1 MLETN
6 ASVPNVYS
14 SQLHALT
21 DVQGRALTAEDFIK
35 VHTEPLYVRTKD
47 EYKAVGVIDQEE
59 YEQQIHTHK
68 AVVDDE
74 GNAVGNGRGGYLVLN
89 QPWPSMMR
97 GIWKEPERYKDTY
110 WGDYPGMYTAGDGA
124 RRDRKGNF
132 WIVGRLDDVLNVSG
146 HRLGTA
152 EVESALVAH
161 KAVAEAAAVGRPHE
175 IKGQAVVAFVTLKT
189 GIEGTDELLKEVR
202 NHVGKVIGAIAKPDD
217 VYFTPALPKTRSG
230 KIMRRLLK
238 ELVATGKATGNM
250 TTLEDI
256 SVVKSLEKLVKKK

>member
-74 GNAVGNGRGGYLVLN
+74 GNILSIVGKGYNVIQN
-89 QPWPSMMR
+89 ADIIPDY
-97 GIWKEPERYKDTY
+97 ERAIYLSGLDTT
-110 WGDYPGMYTAGDGA
+110 GMTRDIQQSHGGA
-124 RRDRKGNF
+124 RSN
-132 WIVGRLDDVLNVSG
+132 
-146 HRLGTA
+146 
-152 EVESALVAH
+152 
-161 KAVAEAAAVGRPHE
+161 
-175 IKGQAVVAFVTLKT
+175 
-189 GIEGTDELLKEVR
+189 
-202 NHVGKVIGAIAKPDD
+202 
-217 VYFTPALPKTRSG
+217 
-230 KIMRRLLK
+230 
-238 ELVATGKATGNM
+238 
-250 TTLEDI
+250 
-256 SVVKSLEKLVKKK
+256 